1 MVTVENCF
9 KFLAMVGGIFAF
21 AQTVWFLWIVPDD
34 RRRARNTAFA
44 VTTIVML
51 SVSYYAWAQHE
62 KTQEELKKVQSA
74 LEERRVQEEQ
84 LKNQKAEVE
93 RQLSTSEK
101 LFKITQNQFD
111 EYKDH
116 THASIKK
123 LAGFFWELKSD
134 IDTSKQQLDAAKQV
148 LAAFRQT
155 YKREFIE
162 SERWKYMQDL
172 LGRLRQR
179 NFFDA
184 PTQDIMIDELE
195 SQTDQLRLRAVAM
208 FEDLDRLD
216 QKMQSLEQQID
227 DLANKF
233 RGAISPRFTR
243 KTILQLVVEE

>member
-21 AQTVWFLWIVPDD
+21 AQTVWFLWIVPND

-44 VTTIVML
+44 VTTIVTL
-51 SVSYYAWAQHE
+51 FISYYAWAQHE
-62 KTQEELKKVQSA
+62 QTQEELKKVQAA
-74 LEERRVQEEQ
+74 LQENRTQEEQ
-84 LKNQKAEVE
+84 LRNQKTEVE
-93 RQLSTSEK
+93 RQLATSEK
-101 LFKITQNQFD
+101 LYKITQNQFD

-116 THASIKK
+116 THGSLKK
-123 LAGFFWELKSD
+123 LAGFLGELKSD
-134 IDTSKQQLDAAKQV
+134 IDTSKQQLDSAKQA

-162 SERWKYMQDL
+162 SEQWKYMQDL

-179 NFFDA
+179 NFFDG

-195 SQTDQLRLRAVAM
+195 SQADQLRLRAVAM
-208 FEDLDRLD
+208 FEDLDQLD
-216 QKMQSLEQQID
+216 QKMQSLEQQIYG
-227 DLANKF
+227 LVNRF
-233 RGAISPRFTR
+233 RGAISPRFTP